1 MNLKNKFWNNIIF
14 AFLAQGI
21 SLFLSVLM
29 SLVVPKFLTVRD
41 FGYWQLFIFYFGYV
55 GFFHFGLNDGV
66 YLKYGGKSYDEMDK
80 PLLGSQYKIA
90 AVLQSVMA
98 IIFIFFCF
106 FIIDDNNRKFV
117 ILMTGIVMVLNNLSL
132 YLGFIFQAANET
144 KWFSIS
150 VILDKLVFMVCLL
163 PMIFIKVNDF
173 RFYIVFYVTG
183 KVAALVYSI
192 YKGKEIVFSKCLPLK
207 ITFINMFDN
216 IKIGINLMIA
226 NIASTLIIGSARFII
241 DGRWGIEAFG
251 KFSLSM
257 SIINFVLLFIS
268 QVSMVLFPMLR
279 NVNSEQQSVLYKGIR
294 DGLSLFLPLAF
305 LCYAP
310 LCYVM
315 ALWLPQY
322 KESLIYLGLLL
333 PICTFNGKMNLLCT
347 TYFKVFRKEKNLLMV
362 NVFAMV
368 LSLILSLLGAYIFD
382 NIIIVA
388 VFLVLSIGI
397 RSYISELYIAKI
409 MNSNIILDII
419 METVI
424 VIAFMFS
431 TWRFSLLKSF
441 IIILFVYLVFAL
453 INAHKVKR
461 ILSFI
466 SKGK

>member
-1 MNLKNKFWNNIIF
+1 
-14 AFLAQGI
+14 
-21 SLFLSVLM
+21 
-29 SLVVPKFLTVRD
+29 
-41 FGYWQLFIFYFGYV
+41 
-55 GFFHFGLNDGV
+55 
-66 YLKYGGKSYDEMDK
+66 
-80 PLLGSQYKIA
+80 
-90 AVLQSVMA
+90 
-98 IIFIFFCF
+98 
-106 FIIDDNNRKFV
+106 
-117 ILMTGIVMVLNNLSL
+117 
-132 YLGFIFQAANET
+132 
-144 KWFSIS
+144 
-150 VILDKLVFMVCLL
+150 
-163 PMIFIKVNDF
+163 
-173 RFYIVFYVTG
+173 
-183 KVAALVYSI
+183 
-192 YKGKEIVFSKCLPLK
+192 
-207 ITFINMFDN
+207 
-216 IKIGINLMIA
+216 
-226 NIASTLIIGSARFII
+226 
-241 DGRWGIEAFG
+241 
-251 KFSLSM
+251 
-257 SIINFVLLFIS
+257 
-268 QVSMVLFPMLR
+268 
-279 NVNSEQQSVLYKGIR
+279 
-294 DGLSLFLPLAF
+294 
-305 LCYAP
+305 
-310 LCYVM
+310 M

-347 TYFKVFRKEKNLLMV
+347 TYFKVFRKRKKFFFMV
-362 NVFAMV
+362 KCFAMV